1 MATSA
6 RDTGDAVA
14 VAGTL
19 NTTVVAV
26 SAAGLDGMLKGV
38 DPFPVFALADDVFAK
53 LTPGMVESLLM
64 LKTRR
69 S

>member
-14 VAGTL
+14 VAGMF
-19 NTTVVAV
+19 NTPVVAV
-26 SAAGLDGMLKGV
+26 SAAGLDSMLKGV
-38 DPFPVFALADDVFAK
+38 GPFPVFALADDVLAK
-53 LTPGMVESLLM
+53 LTPGIIESLLM

>member
-26 SAAGLDGMLKGV
+26 SAAGL